1 MFIKKKLKKNDL
13 DLMNVEGLQ
22 IIVGRPRF
30 SK

>member
-22 IIVGRPRF
+22 IIIGRPRL

>member
-22 IIVGRPRF
+22 IIVGRPRL